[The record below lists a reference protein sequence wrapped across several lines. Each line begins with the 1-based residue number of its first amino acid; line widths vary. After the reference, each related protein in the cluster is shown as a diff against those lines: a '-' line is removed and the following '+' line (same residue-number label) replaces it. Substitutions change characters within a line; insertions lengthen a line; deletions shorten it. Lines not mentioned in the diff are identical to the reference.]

1 MDYDG
6 SMIIVSHDRDFLSG
20 LTELVYEVTPT
31 GLRQY
36 IGDIKAFL
44 NERRAESIAA
54 FELNKA
60 HKSEAQTRPAASAD
74 SGDVNLSYKDRKE
87 VEKARR
93 KLKNAVNKYEEEIA
107 STEKRIAE
115 LDEIMATLDY
125 TDVAASQKVIDE
137 YNTLRNALEDLFV
150 AWETASEELAAF
162 GEEV

>member
-1 MDYDG
+1 M
-6 SMIIVSHDRDFLSG
+6 
-20 LTELVYEVTPT
+20 
-31 GLRQY
+31 Q
-36 IGDIKAFL
+36 
-44 NERRAESIAA
+44 
-54 FELNKA
+54 LNKA
-60 HKSEAQTRPAASAD
+60 HKAEAQTRPAASAD

-125 TDVAASQKVIDE
+125 TDVTASQKVIDE
-137 YNTLRNALEDLFV
+137 YNTRRNALEDLFV